1 MATHHEREP
10 DSVRCQAL
18 TDDASA
24 ASRLSRRNPCRNA
37 AIRVLVRPGM
47 PPRLACDR
55 HYHAEAATWDRID
68 PIDPDRLPL
77 KLLEA
82 LVAAEGQYQ
91 DWIREQIGDLERRLR
106 NARIRQ
112 RNASDTLLY
121 RLRQH

>member
-1 MATHHEREP
+1 
-10 DSVRCQAL
+10 
-18 TDDASA
+18 
-24 ASRLSRRNPCRNA
+24 
-37 AIRVLVRPGM
+37 M